1 MPLFS
6 QCYKKGLVMIF
17 KNRNEAGR
25 LLAKEIKKLNLK
37 NPLVIALPRGGV
49 PVGAEIAK
57 ELNAPLDILFVK
69 KIPSPINEEAAI
81 GSVSESGLVFVNQD
95 AIRLLNERGIPVDE
109 EYIQQKAIEKIQ
121 EMARKREKY
130 KIEPIPIEGK
140 DVIIVDDGIAT
151 GASMYL
157 AANTVVREY
166 PNSITIAAP
175 VAPNDENVLE
185 MLKKVSNNLVILH
198 TPPMFMSVGQ
208 WYEDFHQLSDEEV
221 IEYLKKA
228 RSEFD
233 N

>member
-1 MPLFS
+1 ML
-6 QCYKKGLVMIF
+6 F
-17 KNRNEAGR
+17 KNRIEAGKE
-25 LLAKEIKKLNLK
+25 LAKRLKELNLK
-37 NPLVIALPRGGV
+37 NPLVLALPRGGV
-49 PVGAEIAK
+49 PVGYEIAK
-57 ELNAPLDILFVK
+57 ELNASLDILFIK
-69 KIPSPINEEAAI
+69 KIPSPANEEAAI
-81 GSVSESGLVFVNQD
+81 GSVSESGLVFVNKEALD
-95 AIRLLNERGIPVDE
+95 MLNQKGILVDE
-109 EYIQQKAIEKIQ
+109 KYIQEKAIEKIQ

-130 KIEPIPIEGK
+130 NIEPIPIEDK

-157 AANTVVREY
+157 AANTVIREY

-175 VAPNDENVLE
+175 VAPGDEKVLD
-185 MLKKVSNNLVILH
+185 MLRKVSNNLVILH

-228 RSEFD
+228 R